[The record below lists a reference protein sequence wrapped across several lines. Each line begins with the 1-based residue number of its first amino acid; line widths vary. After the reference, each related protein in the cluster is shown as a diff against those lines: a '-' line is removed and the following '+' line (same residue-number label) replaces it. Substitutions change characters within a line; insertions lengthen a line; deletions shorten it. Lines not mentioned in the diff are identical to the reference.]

1 MSDYDEYGIAIVDR
15 IEGDVAVLE
24 MIEPTFTFEFPVELL
39 PDGVEE
45 SSAVEINFE
54 ERPEIQQAR
63 EEEIQQLQDEL
74 IEKPEDE

>member
-1 MSDYDEYGIAIVDR
+1 MSDYDEYGVAIVDR

-39 PDGVEE
+39 PDGIEE
-45 SSAVEINFE
+45 SNAVEVDFK
-54 ERPEIQQAR
+54 ERPEIQEAR

-74 IEKPEDE
+74 MEKPDDE